1 MSEITFSKEE
11 KSILVDK
18 LKMYF
23 DKELGQEVG
32 QFDCEFFL
40 DFISA
45 EIGSY
50 YYNKGLSDAQS
61 IVTAKMEDIS
71 DAFYEIEKPTNVQN
85 R

>member
-18 LKMYF
+18 LKTYF

-40 DFISA
+40 DFISS

-61 IVTAKMEDIS
+61 IVTAKVEDIS
-71 DAFYEIEKPTNVQN
+71 DAFYEIEKPTSFQN